1 MKMGHQNLSKSF
13 QEGVWEKR
21 EINGKNGP
29 NWGTIYVYMEVSQR
43 NTLYNYHILI
53 KTFLKR
59 LISWLGMYSFATVE
73 ALFMSLPTATSF
85 TVC

>member
-29 NWGTIYVYMEVSQR
+29 NWGVCFDILCAEFLEESFVVVVWWSYIVLVSA
-43 NTLYNYHILI
+43 YHGRPSL
-53 KTFLKR
+53 LH
-59 LISWLGMYSFATVE
+59 
-73 ALFMSLPTATSF
+73 LF
-85 TVC
+85 